1 MAESA
6 TNRPGRLQFLDALRG
21 LAVLLVLAQHVGQ
34 ALFTPF
40 VSFVSNDVQL
50 GQFGV
55 MVFFL
60 CSGYIIPATL
70 ERRDSLGD
78 FWISRF
84 FRLYPMY
91 WISLLAVAIGIACGV
106 TLPSI
111 RLHEWLSNITMLQ
124 IYLGGGNVLGPYW
137 TLGWEMTFYIIMSGL
152 FLLSLNKRTL
162 ILSISASGVILLGVL
177 ASSLTSHNVPLG
189 AFNLSTMF
197 LGTLVYRVHSGELTW
212 RQTSV
217 AFCAA
222 GVAGIV
228 LLLKVLGHAVGPAA
242 FGDRRFVPMLSAWVG
257 AYGVFLLG
265 SWWWRNHSA
274 PRPLTAIGR
283 WSYSI
288 YLWQGFVIAVIRR
301 GHHPHWLVASE
312 WVLVT
317 IALSIISYTFLENPA
332 TCLGR
337 FLMSRRHQGK
347 TAVQ

>member
-1 MAESA
+1 VAELTTS
-6 TNRPGRLQFLDALRG
+6 NRSGRLQFLDALRG
-21 LAVLLVLAQHVGQ
+21 IAVLLVLAQHVGQ

-55 MVFFL
+55 MIFFL

-70 ERRDSLGD
+70 ERRASLRE

-91 WISLLAVAIGIACGV
+91 WVSLAAVAIGVACGV
-106 TLPSI
+106 TLPAIHI
-111 RLHEWLSNITMLQ
+111 REWLTNITMLQ
-124 IYLGGGNVLGPYW
+124 LYLGGGNVLGPYW

-152 FLLSLNKRTL
+152 FLVSLNKRTRL
-162 ILSISASGVILLGVL
+162 ISLSASAVILLGVA

-189 AFNLSTMF
+189 VFNLSTMF

-212 RQTSV
+212 RQTMPS
-217 AFCAA
+217 FLAA
-222 GVAGIV
+222 GVAGV
-228 LLLKVLGHAVGPAA
+228 SLLVKVLWHAAGPAA
-242 FGDRRFVPMLSAWVG
+242 FGDRRFIPMLFAWTG
-257 AYGVFLLG
+257 AYMVFLAG
-265 SWWWRNHSA
+265 SWWWRRHTA

-312 WVLVT
+312 WVLAT
-317 IALSIISYTFLENPA
+317 LLLSVITYTLIENPA
-332 TCLGR
+332 IRLGR
-337 FLMSRRHQGK
+337 LLGK
-347 TAVQ
+347 SLSK